1 MRLANGDKTIRLDI
15 HEHINRYS
23 VKSVTELLRSAGLS
37 LAAIETEMV
46 DLGWT
51 KATIIRAL
59 GRTNLNLQ

>member
-1 MRLANGDKTIRLDI
+1 MASARLANGDKTIRVDI

-37 LAAIETEMV
+37 LVAVETEEV
-46 DLGWT
+46 DLGWN

-59 GRTNLNLQ
+59 GRKL